1 MISCSLKFFFSQFA
15 DDSTITYSSLSYE
28 DAKKT
33 IENEFKLVL
42 EWLAANKLIININKT
57 HFMVYTNKSRPQ
69 SIPVTVNNHTINEI
83 SN

>member
-1 MISCSLKFFFSQFA
+1 MISCSLILFSSQFA

-42 EWLAANKLIININKT
+42 EWLAANKLIINIKKNT
-57 HFMVYTNKSRPQ
+57 FHGVYKQIKAAKFTN
-69 SIPVTVNNHTINEI
+69 HC
-83 SN
+83 